1 MCGQSVLMD
10 IFSFLTTSFPFG
22 TTVKILYVMIVAA
35 TIAVIIHDKR
45 EPVKALAWITVI
57 ALLPFAGI
65 ILYVVFGRNHR
76 KEKLFNRKEIKDIEQ
91 LERMCTEQL
100 RQMADPDA
108 KLRRAIADNR
118 DIITLLLNNNKA
130 VLTIRNRVKV
140 LNNGKE
146 TFAALLAALKSATES
161 IHIEY
166 YIFEN
171 DRIGNKI
178 ARILIEK
185 ARKGVEVRF
194 VYDDVGSW
202 GLKAKF
208 TRTLRKAGVKV
219 GCFMPVAFPW
229 LTSSVNYRNHRKI
242 VVVDGRVA
250 FTGGLNIADRYML
263 RRGKNGLWRDTHLQ
277 IEGEAVATLQA
288 VFVTDWYFVSKEQL
302 LDTQKYFPKQDV
314 EEESPLQIASSGPD
328 SDWASIMQAFFS
340 AIVHAQRYIYISSPY
355 FLPNEAILT
364 ALKVAA
370 LSGIDVRLMIPS
382 RSDSKIVYWATRSYV
397 SELID
402 AGINVYMYRK
412 GFNHSKV
419 IVIDGAFSAV
429 GSANMDVRSF
439 EDNFEVTAMM
449 YDHRIARELETCF
462 LQDLGHSTLITRRMW
477 DERPNLHAFYE
488 AMSRLLSP
496 LL

>member
-1 MCGQSVLMD
+1 MQPFSLLVVPTLSLAIQVLYA
-10 IFSFLTTSFPFG
+10 
-22 TTVKILYVMIVAA
+22 ILIVA
-35 TIAVIIHDKR
+35 TIGVIVHDKR
-45 EPVKALAWITVI
+45 DPVKALAWITVI
-57 ALLPFAGI
+57 ALVPIVGM
-65 ILYVVFGRNHR
+65 ILYIMFGRNHR
-76 KEKLFNRKEIKDIEQ
+76 KEKLFNRKEIKDVEQ
-91 LERMCTEQL
+91 IERMCSEQL
-100 RQMADPDA
+100 RHMSDPDA
-108 KLRRAIADNR
+108 EVRRTIRDNR

-130 VLTIRNRVKV
+130 ALTIHNRVRV

-146 TFAALLAALKSATES
+146 TFAAILESLKSATSS

-178 ARILIEK
+178 ARVLMDK
-185 ARKGVEVRF
+185 AAQGVEVRF
-194 VYDDVGSW
+194 IYDDVGSW

-208 TRTLRKAGVKV
+208 TRKLRRAGVRAR
-219 GCFMPVAFPW
+219 CFMPVAFPW

-242 VVVDGRVA
+242 IIVDGKTA
-250 FTGGLNIADRYML
+250 FTGGINIADRYL
-263 RRGKNGLWRDTHLQ
+263 VRRGKNGMWRDTHLQ
-277 IEGEAVATLQA
+277 IEGESVAMLQA
-288 VFVTDWYFVSKEQL
+288 VFLTDWYFVSKEQTS
-302 LDTQKYFPKQDV
+302 DTEKYFPKPTVRQ
-314 EEESPLQIASSGPD
+314 ESPLQIASSGPD

-340 AIVHAQRYIYISSPY
+340 AITHAQKYIYISTPY
-355 FLPNEAILT
+355 FLPNQAILT

-370 LSGIDVRLMIPS
+370 LSGIDVRVMIPS

-419 IVIDGAFSAV
+419 IIIDGTFSSV
-429 GSANMDVRSF
+429 GTANMDVRSF

-449 YDHRIARELETCF
+449 YDHRVAEELEGHF
-462 LQDLGHSTLITRRMW
+462 LKDLTHSTRITRENW
-477 DERPNLHAFYE
+477 DERPNLHGIYE
-488 AMSRLLSP
+488 SLSRLLSP

>member
-1 MCGQSVLMD
+1 MNTFALVVAPFAFSTALK
-10 IFSFLTTSFPFG
+10 IF
-22 TTVKILYVMIVAA
+22 YVMVVVL

-57 ALLPFAGI
+57 ALVPFAGI
-65 ILYVVFGRNHR
+65 ILYIVFGRNHR

-91 LERMCTEQL
+91 FEKMCAEQL
-100 RQMADPDA
+100 CQIADPDP
-108 KLRRAIADNR
+108 KFRKTIADNR

-130 VLTIRNRVKV
+130 LLTIHNRVKV

-146 TFAALLAALKSATES
+146 TFAALLAALKSATSS

-178 ARILIEK
+178 ARILLEK

-194 VYDDVGSW
+194 IYDDVGSW

-208 TRTLRKAGVKV
+208 IRELRKAGVKV
-219 GCFMPVAFPW
+219 KCFMPVVFPW

-242 VVVDGRVA
+242 VVVDGCIA
-250 FTGGLNIADRYML
+250 FTGGINIADRYML
-263 RRGKNGLWRDTHLQ
+263 RRGKIGLWRDTHLQ
-277 IEGEAVATLQA
+277 IEGEAVAMLQA

-302 LDTQKYFPKQDV
+302 LDTQKYFPKSEIRQK
-314 EEESPLQIASSGPD
+314 SPLQIASSGPD

-340 AIVHAQRYIYISSPY
+340 AIIHAQQYIYISTPY
-355 FLPNEAILT
+355 FLPNQAILT

-370 LSGIDVRLMIPS
+370 LSGIDVRLMIPH

-402 AGINVYMYRK
+402 AGIHVYMYRK

-419 IVIDGAFSAV
+419 IIIDGTFSTV

-439 EDNFEVTAMM
+439 EDNFEVTAIM
-449 YDHRIARELETCF
+449 YDRRIARELETSF
-462 LQDLGHSTLITRRMW
+462 LQDLEHSLLVTRQAW

-488 AMSRLLSP
+488 AMSRLFSP